1 MGESSQCMNC
11 VVTGHRGDP
20 ANNTDIDQDAG
31 QDIGRSFTS

>member
-1 MGESSQCMNC
+1 
-11 VVTGHRGDP
+11 VTGHRGDP